1 MGDKTIKP
9 PNEMSFLDHLEE
21 LRWHLIRSTLA
32 IVIIGCVAFLMKD
45 FIFDTVIFGPKK
57 MDFPTYR
64 VFCHIATFLGF
75 ESAFCADKLP
85 FTIQSRLMSGQ
96 FSAHIWTSIWAG
108 FIVGFPYVLYEV
120 WKFISPGL
128 YEKERK
134 NSRGFILVASFL
146 FFLGVLFGYYVVAP
160 LSINFL
166 GTYQVS
172 SEVTNEFDLASY
184 ISTIRTS
191 VIACGILFELP
202 IIIYFL
208 TKVGLVTPELMKKY
222 RKIALVIV
230 LILSAVITPPDVT
243 SQIIVA
249 FPVLIL
255 YQVSIGISKRV
266 LKNEAKRERKA
277 AEKAKAE
284 KAKAEKARAAAQA
297 KADKENTD
305 ITPK

>member
-1 MGDKTIKP
+1 MGDKSITP

-32 IVIIGCVAFLMKD
+32 IVIIGVAAFMFRS

-64 VFCHIATFLGF
+64 LFCDIATFLGF
-75 ESAFCADKLP
+75 DSAFCADKLP

-108 FIVGFPYVLYEV
+108 FIIGFPYVLYEM

-134 NSRGFILVASFL
+134 NSRGFILIASLL
-146 FFLGVLFGYYVVAP
+146 FFMGVLFGYYVVAP

-172 SEVTNEFDLASY
+172 AEVTNEFDLASY
-184 ISTIRTS
+184 ISTVRAS

-202 IIIYFL
+202 IIIFFL
-208 TKVGLVTPELMKKY
+208 TKVGLVTPEIMKKY

-230 LILSAVITPPDVT
+230 LILSAVITPPDVA

-249 FPVLIL
+249 IPVLIL
-255 YQVSIGISKRV
+255 YQVSIHISKRV
-266 LKNEAKRERKA
+266 LKSEAKKA
-277 AEKAKAE
+277 RKAE
-284 KAKAEKARAAAQA
+284 KAKAK
-297 KADKENTD
+297 
-305 ITPK
+305 